1 MPEAG
6 DLDTLYSA
14 IERLPVEVVP
24 DWICE
29 VLSPSTAGTDREIKM
44 PVYARYGVAHAW
56 LLDPTQQ
63 PLEAYARAGTEWR
76 PIGTLTGT
84 EPIRVAP
91 FDAIASTPPW
101 V

>member
-29 VLSPSTAGTDREIKM
+29 VLSPSTAGTDRESKM
-44 PVYARYGVAHAW
+44 PV
-56 LLDPTQQ
+56 
-63 PLEAYARAGTEWR
+63 
-76 PIGTLTGT
+76 
-84 EPIRVAP
+84 
-91 FDAIASTPPW
+91 
-101 V
+101 